1 MRYVNNY
8 MTIASNSLSF
18 HFQKHPHLRGENQQ
32 SGNPDKDY
40 LETSP
45 PAWGKRYYYSASPF
59 IGGNIPTCVG
69 KTWTYAAG
77 RELPGKHPHLR
88 GENRRRISL
97 RLIAPETSPPAWGKH
112 CVVDVLAFR
121 SRNIP
126 TCVGKTGGDI
136 ARSPSRWKHPHLRGE
151 NQTKSTR
158 ANRF

>member
-18 HFQKHPHLRGENQQ
+18 HFQKHPHLRGENGTTTAHRL
-32 SGNPDKDY
+32 SSE
-40 LETSP
+40 ETSP
-45 PAWGKRYYYSASPF
+45 PAWGKRGPTRLGVSSR
-59 IGGNIPTCVG
+59 GNIPTCVG
-69 KTWTYAAG
+69 KTDG
-77 RELPGKHPHLR
+77 GSRCGSSRRKHPHLR
-88 GENRRRISL
+88 GENAASVRVL
-97 RLIAPETSPPAWGKH
+97 FCPVETSPPAWGKH